1 MNYISTLKMHESF
14 DPRSQGKI
22 AKSSF
27 AVRELQEGNK
37 VKDAG
42 LEGAIDLSTQAKA
55 RTSFETTVT

>member
-1 MNYISTLKMHESF
+1 MNYISTLKMHEAF

-22 AKSSF
+22 EKSSS